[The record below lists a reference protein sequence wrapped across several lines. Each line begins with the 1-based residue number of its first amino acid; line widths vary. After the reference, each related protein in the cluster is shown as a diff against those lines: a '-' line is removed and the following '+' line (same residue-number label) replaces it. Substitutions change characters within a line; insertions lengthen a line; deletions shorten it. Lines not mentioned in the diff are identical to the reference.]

1 VYAGLQMNYL
11 PRIVDP
17 QFMIRVL
24 RHAVT
29 PEEQEFFN
37 LWLEESDAHKEEFAT
52 TSLLWDRMLDAP
64 IPHPP
69 GNDRLWQGIQA
80 RIRLAEEGARTR
92 HGSFAPQTRAPFRYS
107 LSYPLAALLLIVAA
121 SVLLLSWPKR
131 DLPVQPEPMAGQIF
145 REVVTAKGERLTV
158 PLMDGS
164 LVFLNAGST
173 LRFPESFEVGAREV
187 ELEGEAFFAVR
198 GDPSRTFRVSTE
210 VKGTEFNV
218 RYRGDQVE
226 IVVAKGAVRVV
237 DRKGSA
243 QVDLGRGEGSVYR
256 DSTGF
261 SRPRKVD
268 LRRAIAWREGRLSF
282 QRTRLADAMKEIEL
296 CYDVRVVFKN
306 RNAPGRS
313 LTGYFASDSL
323 DEVLST
329 IALAMDVRIERN
341 GQTVVVY

>member
-1 VYAGLQMNYL
+1 
-11 PRIVDP
+11 
-17 QFMIRVL
+17 MIRVL

-37 LWLEESDAHKEEFAT
+37 LWLEESDAHKEDFAT

-64 IPHPP
+64 APPPP
-69 GNDRLWQGIQA
+69 GIDRLWQGIQD
-80 RIRLAEEGARTR
+80 RIKLAEEGGRHVPFAPRTR
-92 HGSFAPQTRAPFRYS
+92 SPFRFS
-107 LSYPLAALLLIVAA
+107 FSYPLAALLLVLAT
-121 SVLLLSWPKR
+121 SFLLLSWPKG
-131 DLPVQPEPMAGQIF
+131 DLPVQPEPVAEPII
-145 REVVTAKGERLTV
+145 REVVTGKGERLTV

-173 LRFPESFEVGAREV
+173 LRFPESFEIGAREV

-198 GDPSRTFRVSTE
+198 SDPFRPFRVSTGSTITE

-218 RYRGDQVE
+218 RYRGDRVE

-237 DRKGSA
+237 DRKGNA
-243 QVDLGRGEGSVYR
+243 QIDLGRGEGSVYR

-261 SRPRKVD
+261 SAPRKVD

-329 IALAMDVRIERN
+329 IALAMDVRIERS
-341 GQTVVVY
+341 GQTVIVY

>member
-1 VYAGLQMNYL
+1 MNYL
-11 PRIVDP
+11 PRTVDP

-24 RHAVT
+24 RRAVT
-29 PEEQEFFN
+29 PQEQEFFN

-52 TSLLWDRMLDAP
+52 MSLLWDRMLAAP
-64 IPHPP
+64 IPSPP
-69 GNDRLWQGIQA
+69 GSDHLWRGIQA
-80 RIRLAEEGARTR
+80 RIRLAEAGARAQ
-92 HGSFAPQTRAPFRYS
+92 HIPFVPRTHVPS
-107 LSYPLAALLLIVAA
+107 RFSPSYLLAALLLVAA
-121 SVLLLSWPKR
+121 TSFLLLSWPTGK
-131 DLPVQPEPMAGQIF
+131 LPVQPEPVAEQVI
-145 REVVTAKGERLTV
+145 REVVTARGERVTV

-173 LRFPESFEVGAREV
+173 LRFPESFEIGARDV

-198 GDPSRTFRVSTE
+198 SDPFRPFRVSTGSTITE

-218 RYRGDQVE
+218 RCRGDRVE
-226 IVVAKGAVRVV
+226 IVVAKGAVRVL

-243 QVDLGRGEGSVYR
+243 PIDLGRGEGSVYR

-261 SRPRKVD
+261 SPPRKVD

-306 RNAPGRS
+306 PRAPGRS
-313 LTGYFASDSL
+313 LTGYFTSDSL

-329 IALAMDVRIERN
+329 IALAMDVRIERS
-341 GQTVVVY
+341 GQTVIVY